1 MAEYP
6 LASHEAVFTEL
17 REEYSQPLD
26 RNLALFSNQDLVDL
40 QCLSSVERIG
50 DPPDGCDPQRYRRL
64 GWIEKR
70 EGFWLL
76 TEHGKQ
82 QLADLRSMHLSGQ
95 DALASRHSSHA
106 GGRPGA

>member
-6 LASHEAVFTEL
+6 LASHEAVFTGL
-17 REEYSQPLD
+17 REEYSQPPE
-26 RNLALFSNQDLVDL
+26 RNLTLFLNHALVDL
-40 QCLSSVERIG
+40 ECLSSVERIG

-64 GWIEKR
+64 GWIDKR

-76 TEHGKQ
+76 TQHGKQ
-82 QLADLRSMHLSGQ
+82 QLADLRSMNLSGQ
-95 DALASRHSSHA
+95 DALASRPSSHA